1 MANEKTIMNEDQ
13 LDEITGGTILPYR
26 VKAGDSLADI
36 AKKYNVTVDQLMK
49 WNNIEEGGVLTV
61 GQLLKVK
68 F

>member
-26 VKAGDSLADI
+26 VKAGDNLADV

-61 GQLLKVK
+61 GQLLKVM

>member
-26 VKAGDSLADI
+26 VKVGDNLADV
-36 AKKYNVTVDQLMK
+36 AKKYNVTEDQLMK

>member
-26 VKAGDSLADI
+26 VKVGDNLADV

>member
-1 MANEKTIMNEDQ
+1 MANEKIIMNEDQ

-26 VKAGDSLADI
+26 IKAGDSLADI
-36 AKKYNVTVDQLMK
+36 EKKYNVTVDQLMK